1 MSIVDKLKLFPLS
14 RAMALTL
21 FSWSAYSSLMR
32 GFHLHLMSEILIG
45 IAFVF
50 WCIESFLKPLVFGKP
65 TPEFLE
71 RKALATV
78 GSTALHHFLT
88 VSGLV
93 CLAGGYVARYFIER

>member
-1 MSIVDKLKLFPLS
+1 MSILDKLKLFPLS

-32 GFHLHLMSEILIG
+32 GFSSHLMSEVLIG
-45 IAFVF
+45 FAFIF
-50 WCIESFLKPLVFGKP
+50 WCLESFLKPLVFGNP

-71 RKALATV
+71 RKAQATV
-78 GSTALHHFLT
+78 GSPALHHFLT

-93 CLAGGYVARYFIER
+93 CLAGGYIARYFIER